1 MSYIVDR
8 RLNGKN
14 KSTVNRQRFLRRY
27 KKHIKKAVSEA
38 VNKRSITD
46 LEHGE
51 SVSIPQK
58 DISEPRFSHKKGG
71 KREAIHPGNKD
82 FMTGDRIKRPS
93 GGAGGGGGGEGEAS
107 NSGEGMDEFSFQ
119 ITQDEFLEFLFED
132 LELPNLVKR
141 QLAGIESFKVKRAG
155 VVSVGNPSKINII
168 RSLRQATGRRVAFSA
183 ASKRRLKRTEAELAE
198 ELEKD
203 SIFRDSNTIKRLEE
217 LIAKLKRKIAGI
229 PFIDDIDLRYNLHV
243 KVPQPTSKA
252 VMFCLMDVSGSMNQ
266 SMKDMAKRFFILL
279 YMFLK
284 RNYDKIEVVFI
295 RHHTSAKEVDEDE
308 FFYSRETGG
317 TIVSSALKMMKDIM
331 QERYP
336 GAPGPGAPGTG
347 VGNPVSPQMPLHHEP
362 NPGLHQPTRLN
373 FGGMPHQNNQ
383 VPLQRNAFNAP
394 QSQFGH
400 PESGLQ
406 NLMGME
412 QSRNARRSAFESTD
426 APVGSGLWNQR
437 GPTEAPNQA
446 AARPSD
452 PYYLNSLQLQ
462 GQGPQRAAA
471 LPLDFNANS
480 GDRNV
485 RGAVP
490 SNSLDA
496 PTSVLNSVRDD
507 SLIVDSLFGPVG
519 KSTATSDPQTILP
532 GLQGLSINSDGLG
545 GGMWGSSLPGWNEPE
560 AAKKSEPGQD
570 ALYGGTNQLHST
582 EDQLHPAQS
591 RFNWGS
597 TNGSV
602 GQV

>member
-1 MSYIVDR
+1 MHV
-8 RLNGKN
+8 L
-14 KSTVNRQRFLRRY
+14 TC
-27 KKHIKKAVSEA
+27 
-38 VNKRSITD
+38 
-46 LEHGE
+46 
-51 SVSIPQK
+51 
-58 DISEPRFSHKKGG
+58 EPRFVPLLIGRRGWTIKNIQDSSGARVDIDQTVTPRRIKISGTKSNVESAIRMVRDVLSYPHAQLHSSGNAENTG
-71 KREAIHPGNKD
+71 TSESAQTPAVNATIEQEATQNVGTPQKVESPQAAAEKAVATPAANESEERNHSPPPSSLI
-82 FMTGDRIKRPS
+82 MTGDSKSLISASSSLSSTPEPS
-93 GGAGGGGGGEGEAS
+93 MASTSKQYSGQLQTGPLIPPDFGAS
-107 NSGEGMDEFSFQ
+107 NFPLPAPSQAGSN
-119 ITQDEFLEFLFED
+119 FL
-132 LELPNLVKR
+132 
-141 QLAGIESFKVKRAG
+141 QQSM
-155 VVSVGNPSKINII
+155 
-168 RSLRQATGRRVAFSA
+168 SLG
-183 ASKRRLKRTEAELAE
+183 
-198 ELEKD
+198 
-203 SIFRDSNTIKRLEE
+203 
-217 LIAKLKRKIAGI
+217 
-229 PFIDDIDLRYNLHV
+229 
-243 KVPQPTSKA
+243 
-252 VMFCLMDVSGSMNQ
+252 DVSGPRPSAGMEAANSPLYGGGLMGVHQNQNFGGISHPQPFAQVQKPSVPVGASM
-266 SMKDMAKRFFILL
+266 MR
-279 YMFLK
+279 
-284 RNYDKIEVVFI
+284 
-295 RHHTSAKEVDEDE
+295 
-308 FFYSRETGG
+308 
-317 TIVSSALKMMKDIM
+317 
-331 QERYP
+331 ERYP
-336 GAPGPGAPGTG
+336 GAPGPGAPGAG
-347 VGNPVSPQMPLHHEP
+347 AGNPVSPQMPLHHEP